1 MTTQIYDAYINL
13 SISLY
18 TSPYH
23 HCSPMWDVNDG
34 ETQDEVDND
43 PTIPWKK
50 DSPQGFF
57 WMPFDKFKTYFN
69 NTYLCKLFPNEK
81 FQFYCMNGDW
91 HYVEAGGPPNT
102 GTPPSPPPSLLL
114 FLFPPS
120 LPSALCVLSLPSCI
134 LTLFLTYH
142 PCSNH

>member
-1 MTTQIYDAYINL
+1 
-13 SISLY
+13 
-18 TSPYH
+18 
-23 HCSPMWDVNDG
+23 MWDVNDG

-81 FQFYCMNGDW
+81 FQFYCMSGDW

-102 GTPPSPPPSLLL
+102 GTPPSPALLPPL
-114 FLFPPS
+114 P
-120 LPSALCVLSLPSCI
+120 LPSIPFICSVCALTAQLYTDTLLDLPSM
-134 LTLFLTYH
+134 L
-142 PCSNH
+142 